1 MLAGAQLSGLD
12 RVRSSSNLRSHIT
25 ETTFVHCTP
34 EAAADGLEKNLP
46 CCSLK
51 KMRIDPREKASRRHV
66 MDDATRCRLLLLF
79 FYVSHCS
86 SQDRIFDGNEAAI
99 QCRQKACNEAAI
111 RWSDHFGVAETNL
124 RQVNIFAVTVNRRG

>member
-79 FYVSHCS
+79 FMYHTAVHRIEFSMAARLPS
-86 SQDRIFDGNEAAI
+86 SADKKRVYMDECESSGQITLA
-99 QCRQKACNEAAI
+99 
-111 RWSDHFGVAETNL
+111 L
-124 RQVNIFAVTVNRRG
+124 RKPI